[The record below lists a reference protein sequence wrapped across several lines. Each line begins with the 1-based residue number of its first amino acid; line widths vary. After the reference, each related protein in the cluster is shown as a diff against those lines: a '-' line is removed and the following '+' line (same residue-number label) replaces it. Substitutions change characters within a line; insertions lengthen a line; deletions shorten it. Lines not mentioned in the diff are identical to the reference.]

1 MLDQQF
7 QRLSDLD
14 KTVIYSL
21 AIHRKP
27 IFMPELFNKIIP
39 AVTSQKLLGSINRLK
54 WRSLIECN
62 HTGFTVQNDL
72 MEYVTTQFRSS

>member
-1 MLDQQF
+1 LLDQQF

-21 AIHRKP
+21 AIHREP
-27 IFMPELFNKIIP
+27 IFMPELLNAIMP
-39 AVTSQKLLGSINRLK
+39 PVTSQQMFGSIDRLK

-62 HTGFTVQNDL
+62 HNGFTLQNDV
-72 MEYVTTQFRSS
+72 MEYVSHLNS